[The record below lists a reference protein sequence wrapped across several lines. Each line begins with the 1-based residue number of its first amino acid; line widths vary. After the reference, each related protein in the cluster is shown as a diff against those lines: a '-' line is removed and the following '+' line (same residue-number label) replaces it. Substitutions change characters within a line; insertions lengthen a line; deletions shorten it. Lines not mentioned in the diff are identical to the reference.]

1 MTNKILEAA
10 GQVPAFKLTLVS
22 EDKRTSSFGGP
33 VFESDVVGAS
43 AQRRMR
49 KRCKVSLSSSFSVS
63 RRPRFFR
70 LGALFVSRGDQQ
82 RGVLRTELRGP
93 APGGDRLASPA
104 GGHRN
109 AAGGPQPALPEGHH
123 APGGKIAAGDD
134 RVHGQRHPGLPGLA
148 GRPKGHDEQARLRPN
163 GSIRAIG
170 PLGAGGS
177 LGRGREVLDLQRG
190 LGRHG
195 PVSGNHSGAPRARD
209 GGTGRSSSRIPVASR

>member
-1 MTNKILEAA
+1 MANKILEAA

-43 AQRRMR
+43 ACRQGLPELLLQNFRPSFLCLALFISFRGGQQRR
-49 KRCKVSLSSSFSVS
+49 
-63 RRPRFFR
+63 
-70 LGALFVSRGDQQ
+70 
-82 RGVLRTELRGP
+82 VLRAELRGP
-93 APGGDRLASPA
+93 ASGGDRPAPPA

-123 APGGKIAAGDD
+123 ALGGEIAAGHD
-134 RVHGQRHPGLPGLA
+134 RVHGQRHPGLAGLA
-148 GRPKGHDEQARLRPN
+148 GRHQGHDEQNRLRPH

-170 PLGAGGS
+170 PLGAGGA

-195 PVSGNHSGAPRARD
+195 PVSGNHSGALGARD
-209 GGTGRSSSRIPVASR
+209 GYTGRNSSRIPVATR